1 MQKLGS
7 VLENIT
13 NKIEPIEIGAK
24 KDKKTTG
31 GEKKRKRILS
41 WLFLSI
47 YAFCKLAYNFI
58 HVVLRC
64 LETRPSY

>member
-1 MQKLGS
+1 MQKRGS

-13 NKIEPIEIGAK
+13 NKIESIEIGAK

-31 GEKKRKRILS
+31 VEKKRKRIL

-47 YAFCKLAYNFI
+47 YAFCKLAYNFV